1 MIAGAYRLINQ
12 DNKIGLYTIINISN
26 RLLQDNTIRDLQMRI
41 ALTEDMKAYKELYL
55 LMFDSLFH
63 FSYSFVKS
71 KQVAEELVSDV
82 FIKLWRIRSQL
93 NAINNLKLYLFGIT
107 KNFSLSYLA
116 RASKN
121 VSIQLVDIDLDEI
134 GIESVIE
141 FKNPEDLY
149 ISKETIKNVMKAIRD
164 LPPQC
169 QIIFLLIKVEGLK
182 YKEVARLLNISMF
195 TVRNQVAIA
204 TKKIEAALPQKSQF
218 HIPFR
223 DKFSAS

>member
-1 MIAGAYRLINQ
+1 
-12 DNKIGLYTIINISN
+12 
-26 RLLQDNTIRDLQMRI
+26 MRI
-41 ALTEDMKAYKELYL
+41 ALSEDMKAYKELYL
-55 LMFDSLFH
+55 LMFDSLFR

-71 KQVAEELVSDV
+71 EQVAQELVSDV
-82 FIKLWRIRSQL
+82 FIKLWQIRSQL
-93 NAINNLKLYLFGIT
+93 TAIDNLKPYLFGIT

-121 VSIQLVDIDLDEI
+121 LSIQLSDIDLDQI
-134 GIESVIE
+134 SIESLIE
-141 FKNPEDLY
+141 FESPEDLY
-149 ISKETIKNVMKAIRD
+149 ISKETIKHIIQAIRE

-169 QIIFLLIKVEGLK
+169 QIIFSLVKVDGLK
-182 YKEVARLLNISMF
+182 YKEVAKLLDISVF

-204 TKKIEAALPQKSQF
+204 TKKIESALPQKPQF

>member
-1 MIAGAYRLINQ
+1 
-12 DNKIGLYTIINISN
+12 
-26 RLLQDNTIRDLQMRI
+26 MRI
-41 ALTEDMKAYKELYL
+41 ALSEDMKAYKELYL

-82 FIKLWRIRSQL
+82 FLKLWQIRGQL
-93 NAINNLKLYLFGIT
+93 NTINNLKLYLFGIT

-121 VSIQLVDIDLDEI
+121 LSIQLVDIDLDEI
-134 GIESVIE
+134 SIESAIE

-149 ISKETIKNVMKAIRD
+149 IANETIKNVLQAIRN

-169 QIIFLLIKVEGLK
+169 QIIFSMVKVDGLK
-182 YKEVARLLNISMF
+182 YKEVAGLLNISVF

-204 TKKIEAALPQKSQF
+204 TKKIEDALPQKRQL
-218 HIPFR
+218 HILFR
-223 DKFSAS
+223 NKFSDS

>member
-1 MIAGAYRLINQ
+1 
-12 DNKIGLYTIINISN
+12 
-26 RLLQDNTIRDLQMRI
+26 MRI
-41 ALTEDMKAYKELYL
+41 ALSEDMTAYKELYL

-63 FSYSFVKS
+63 FSFSFVKS

-82 FIKLWRIRSQL
+82 FVKLWQIRSQL
-93 NAINNLKLYLFGIT
+93 NAVDNLKLYLFGIT

-116 RASKN
+116 KASKN
-121 VSIQLVDIDLDEI
+121 LSIQLDDMDLNETD
-134 GIESVIE
+134 IESVIE

-149 ISKETIKNVMKAIRD
+149 ISKETIKNVMKAIQG

-169 QIIFLLIKVEGLK
+169 QIIFSLVKVEGLR
-182 YKEVARLLNISMF
+182 YKEVARLLDISVF

-204 TKKIEAALPQKSQF
+204 TKKIEEALPQKSQF
-218 HIPFR
+218 RIPFR

>member
-1 MIAGAYRLINQ
+1 
-12 DNKIGLYTIINISN
+12 
-26 RLLQDNTIRDLQMRI
+26 MRI
-41 ALTEDMKAYKELYL
+41 ALSEDMKAYKELYL

-82 FIKLWRIRSQL
+82 FIKLWQIRTQL
-93 NAINNLKLYLFGIT
+93 NAVDSLKLYLFGIT

-121 VSIQLVDIDLDEI
+121 LSIQLDEI
-134 GIESVIE
+134 NLNEINIESVIE
-141 FKNPEDLY
+141 FKNPEDLC
-149 ISKETIKNVMKAIRD
+149 ISKETIKDVMQAIQN

-169 QIIFLLIKVEGLK
+169 QIIFSLVKVEGLK
-182 YKEVARLLNISMF
+182 YKEVAKLLNISVF

-204 TKKIEAALPQKSQF
+204 TKKIEDALLQNPQFNILFQN
-218 HIPFR
+218 
-223 DKFSAS
+223 KFSAS

>member
-1 MIAGAYRLINQ
+1 
-12 DNKIGLYTIINISN
+12 
-26 RLLQDNTIRDLQMRI
+26 MRI
-41 ALTEDMKAYKELYL
+41 ALSEDMKAYKELYL

-82 FIKLWRIRSQL
+82 FIKLWQIRTQL
-93 NAINNLKLYLFGIT
+93 NTVDSLKLYLFGIT

-121 VSIQLVDIDLDEI
+121 LSIQLDEINLDEI
-134 GIESVIE
+134 NIESVIE
-141 FKNPEDLY
+141 FKNPEDLC
-149 ISKETIKNVMKAIRD
+149 ISKETIKDVMQAIQN

-169 QIIFLLIKVEGLK
+169 QIIFSLVKVEGLK
-182 YKEVARLLNISMF
+182 YKEVAKLLNISVF

-204 TKKIEAALPQKSQF
+204 TKKIEDALLQNPQFNFLFQ
-218 HIPFR
+218 

>member
-1 MIAGAYRLINQ
+1 M
-12 DNKIGLYTIINISN
+12 
-26 RLLQDNTIRDLQMRI
+26 LQDNTIRDLQMRI
-41 ALTEDMKAYKELYL
+41 ALSEDIKAYKELYL
-55 LMFDSLFH
+55 LMFDSLFQ

-71 KQVAEELVSDV
+71 KQVAQELVSDV
-82 FIKLWRIRSQL
+82 FIKLWQIRSQL
-93 NAINNLKLYLFGIT
+93 NTIDNLKPYLFGIT

-116 RASKN
+116 RTSKN
-121 VSIQLVDIDLDEI
+121 LSIQFDDIDLDEI
-134 GIESVIE
+134 DIESLIE

-149 ISKETIKNVMKAIRD
+149 ISKETIKNIIQAIQG

-169 QIIFLLIKVEGLK
+169 QIIFSLVKVEGLK
-182 YKEVARLLNISMF
+182 YKEVARLLNISVF

-204 TKKIEAALPQKSQF
+204 TKKIEDALPQKAHF

>member
-1 MIAGAYRLINQ
+1 
-12 DNKIGLYTIINISN
+12 
-26 RLLQDNTIRDLQMRI
+26 MRI
-41 ALTEDMKAYKELYL
+41 ALSEDMKAYKELYL

-82 FIKLWRIRSQL
+82 FIKLWQIRTQL
-93 NAINNLKLYLFGIT
+93 NAVDSLKLYLFGIT

-121 VSIQLVDIDLDEI
+121 LSIQLDEINLDEI
-134 GIESVIE
+134 NIESVIE
-141 FKNPEDLY
+141 FKNPEDLC
-149 ISKETIKNVMKAIRD
+149 ISKETIKDVMQAIQN

-169 QIIFLLIKVEGLK
+169 QIIFSLVKVEGLK
-182 YKEVARLLNISMF
+182 YKEVAKLLNISVF

-204 TKKIEAALPQKSQF
+204 TKKIEDALLQNPQFNILFQN
-218 HIPFR
+218 
-223 DKFSAS
+223 KFSAS

>member
-1 MIAGAYRLINQ
+1 
-12 DNKIGLYTIINISN
+12 
-26 RLLQDNTIRDLQMRI
+26 MRI
-41 ALTEDMKAYKELYL
+41 ALSEDMTAYKELYL
-55 LMFDSLFH
+55 LMFDSLFY

-82 FIKLWRIRSQL
+82 FIKLWQIKDQL
-93 NAINNLKLYLFGIT
+93 TAIDNLKLYLFGIT

-121 VSIQLVDIDLDEI
+121 LSIQLDDMDLDEI
-134 GIESVIE
+134 AIESIIE
-141 FKNPEDLY
+141 FKNPENLY
-149 ISKETIKNVMKAIRD
+149 VSKETIKSVMKVIQG

-169 QIIFLLIKVEGLK
+169 QIIFSLVKVEGLK
-182 YKEVARLLNISMF
+182 YKEVARLLNISVF

-204 TKKIEAALPQKSQF
+204 TKKIEEALPQKSKF
-218 HIPFR
+218 HIPFS

>member
-1 MIAGAYRLINQ
+1 
-12 DNKIGLYTIINISN
+12 
-26 RLLQDNTIRDLQMRI
+26 MRI
-41 ALTEDMKAYKELYL
+41 ALSEDMTAYKELYL
-55 LMFDSLFH
+55 LMFDSLFY

-82 FIKLWRIRSQL
+82 FIKLWQIKDQL
-93 NAINNLKLYLFGIT
+93 TAIDNLKLYLFGIT

-121 VSIQLVDIDLDEI
+121 LSIQLDDMDLDEI
-134 GIESVIE
+134 AIESIIE
-141 FKNPEDLY
+141 FKNPENLY
-149 ISKETIKNVMKAIRD
+149 VSKETIKSVMKVIQG

-169 QIIFLLIKVEGLK
+169 QIIFSLVKVEGLK
-182 YKEVARLLNISMF
+182 YKEVARLLNISVF

-204 TKKIEAALPQKSQF
+204 TKKIEDTLPQKPQF

>member
-1 MIAGAYRLINQ
+1 
-12 DNKIGLYTIINISN
+12 
-26 RLLQDNTIRDLQMRI
+26 MRI
-41 ALTEDMKAYKELYL
+41 ALSEDMTAYKELYL

-82 FIKLWRIRSQL
+82 FVKLWQIRSQL
-93 NAINNLKLYLFGIT
+93 NAVDNLKLYLFGIT

-121 VSIQLVDIDLDEI
+121 LSIQLDAMDLNETD
-134 GIESVIE
+134 IESVIE
-141 FKNPEDLY
+141 FKNPENLY
-149 ISKETIKNVMKAIRD
+149 ISKETIKNVMKAIQG

-169 QIIFLLIKVEGLK
+169 QIIFSLVKVEGLR
-182 YKEVARLLNISMF
+182 YKEVARLLDISVF

-204 TKKIEAALPQKSQF
+204 TKKIEEALPQKSQF
-218 HIPFR
+218 RIPFR

>member
-1 MIAGAYRLINQ
+1 
-12 DNKIGLYTIINISN
+12 
-26 RLLQDNTIRDLQMRI
+26 MRI
-41 ALTEDMKAYKELYL
+41 ALSEDIKAYKELYL

-71 KQVAEELVSDV
+71 KQVAQELVSDV
-82 FIKLWRIRSQL
+82 FIKLWQIRSQL
-93 NAINNLKLYLFGIT
+93 NAIDNLKPYLFGIT

-116 RASKN
+116 SASKN
-121 VSIQLVDIDLDEI
+121 LSVQLDEI
-134 GIESVIE
+134 ELDEIDIESLIE
-141 FKNPEDLY
+141 LKNPEDLY
-149 ISKETIKNVMKAIRD
+149 ITKETTKNIIQTIRE

-169 QIIFLLIKVEGLK
+169 QIIFSLVKMEGLK
-182 YKEVARLLNISMF
+182 YKEVAKLLNISVF

-204 TKKIEAALPQKSQF
+204 TKKMDDALPRTSKF

>member
-1 MIAGAYRLINQ
+1 
-12 DNKIGLYTIINISN
+12 
-26 RLLQDNTIRDLQMRI
+26 MRI
-41 ALTEDMKAYKELYL
+41 ALSEDMTAYKELYL

-82 FIKLWRIRSQL
+82 FVKLWQIRSRL
-93 NAINNLKLYLFGIT
+93 NAIDNLKLYLFGIT

-121 VSIQLVDIDLDEI
+121 LSIQLDVLDLDETD
-134 GIESVIE
+134 IESVIE

-149 ISKETIKNVMKAIRD
+149 ISKETIKNVMKAILD

-169 QIIFLLIKVEGLK
+169 QIIFSLVKVEGLK
-182 YKEVARLLNISMF
+182 YKEVARLLDISVF

-204 TKKIEAALPQKSQF
+204 TKKIEDTLTQKPQF

>member
-1 MIAGAYRLINQ
+1 MP
-12 DNKIGLYTIINISN
+12 
-26 RLLQDNTIRDLQMRI
+26 QDNTIRDLQMRI
-41 ALTEDMKAYKELYL
+41 ALSEDMKAYKELYL
-55 LMFDSLFH
+55 LMFDSLFQ
-63 FSYSFVKS
+63 FSYTFVKS
-71 KQVAEELVSDV
+71 KQVAQEIVSDV
-82 FIKLWRIRSQL
+82 FIKLWQIRTQVNS
-93 NAINNLKLYLFGIT
+93 IDNLKPYLFGIT

-121 VSIQLVDIDLDEI
+121 LSIQLDDIDLDEI
-134 GIESVIE
+134 DIESLIE

-149 ISKETIKNVMKAIRD
+149 ISKETIKNVIQAIQD

-169 QIIFLLIKVEGLK
+169 QIIFSLVKVEGLK
-182 YKEVARLLNISMF
+182 YKEVSRLLNISVF

-204 TKKIEAALPQKSQF
+204 TKKIEDALPQRPKF